1 MASQTSWNELQ
12 MSPRFS
18 YNYLSNEFIPY
29 VSFHNYYV
37 WPVVTCRSHFYVFMY
52 NTYHK
57 CYSPHCYNSCY
68 MWYTWLCIAVIS
80 RPIICGNAVTCAICS
95 CHGRLCGDMRVCILF
110 HHGRLC
116 GDMRVC
122 ILFHHGS
129 LCDHMR
135 VCILFHHGC
144 QCDEIVCCSI
154 MAACVVTWECVF
166 CSIMAACVW
175 SHESVYSVPS
185 WLPVCGHM
193 RVCIL
198 FHHGCLCGHTA
209 RYRTRHPHTHFM
221 SWCHGCLCVVILLD
235 TELTTLP
242 CQVEFSWYKSVAFI
256 LL

>member
-116 GDMRVC
+116 
-122 ILFHHGS
+122 
-129 LCDHMR
+129 
-135 VCILFHHGC
+135 
-144 QCDEIVCCSI
+144 
-154 MAACVVTWECVF
+154 VVTWECVF
-166 CSIMAACVW
+166 CSIMATCVW
-175 SHESVYSVPS
+175 SHESVYSVPP
-185 WLPVCGHM
+185 WLPMWSHC
-193 RVCIL
+193 
-198 FHHGCLCGHTA
+198 
-209 RYRTRHPHTHFM
+209 
-221 SWCHGCLCVVILLD
+221 
-235 TELTTLP
+235 
-242 CQVEFSWYKSVAFI
+242 
-256 LL
+256 